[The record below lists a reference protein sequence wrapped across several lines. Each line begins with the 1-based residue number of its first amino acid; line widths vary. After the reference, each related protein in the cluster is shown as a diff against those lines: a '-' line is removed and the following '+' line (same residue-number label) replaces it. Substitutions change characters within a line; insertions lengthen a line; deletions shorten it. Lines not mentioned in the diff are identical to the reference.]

1 MKMLKY
7 LVESWRVRVLSMMV
21 ALAVLCTPLAHA
33 AENALSGL
41 QIIEQKD
48 AIILEIDFAI
58 PVKYIK
64 HFPPKEGEILQ
75 IQLQAVG
82 EKALKRESL
91 TPPPTDLLPLALV
104 TYEGDI
110 PGGPYVTIRFNY
122 GVEYTVEDA
131 PGSNSILV
139 TIKRDA
145 MGMSVRGQA
154 DEQPLMSEK
163 KLDEMMD
170 EAKQTLAKGDDA
182 TAIQL
187 FTQLLRVPE
196 HKYSQEAKELLGL
209 ARERKG
215 QVARARIEYQEYL
228 RIYAEGE
235 GAARVKQRLAAL
247 NEQLMQP
254 RKRLKRMDES
264 GPAASLV
271 TFGRFSQRYY
281 SDTTDFKKFKRTT
294 VLADGTTEETVFPGR
309 TTERKTLT
317 SFVNLSS
324 RMRTENYDIRGVL
337 NLHDIL
343 DLENKEDSKHRLN
356 NMYVDAKNVKDGFG
370 VKLGRQS
377 STKGGIF
384 GRFDGIW
391 GDYELAKGWTLSAS
405 LGKPVEFNANTI
417 IADKKF
423 YGLNLAMGTFAEHWD
438 GNFYYVNQDVETM
451 VDRRAVGGDIR
462 YNDKIFSVYNAVDYD
477 IAYDILNMYLFR
489 GVMKV
494 TEDMRL
500 NLSYSH
506 RLSPIVFSTNALQQE
521 PISDSRFSTLQQL
534 ATDDEIMA
542 KSKAMS
548 SISRSLTAGAVYQI
562 EKDIQLNA
570 DVTWSVFTGK
580 KATERLSQ
588 TSDIPEQNIIPAT
601 NKTGPDYLYSV
612 QLIAS
617 NYFMDQDINILGLRF
632 SDRETR
638 DSLMVFYNNRF
649 PLDEKWRIGPR
660 IQREDS
666 TIAHDNSELT
676 RMTYVAK
683 VDYRLL
689 KKVNLEGEFG
699 YEVNKYTGGNN
710 PDYERFY
717 YYLGYFWDF

>member
-1 MKMLKY
+1 MNIGNY
-7 LVESWRVRVLSMMV
+7 LWGVRRVATGVLLV
-21 ALAVLCTPLAHA
+21 AAVVGTAAVQA

-58 PVKYIK
+58 PVKYVK

-91 TPPPTDLLPLALV
+91 TPPPTDLIPLALV

-110 PGGPYVTIRFNY
+110 PGGPYVTIRFHY

-139 TIKRDA
+139 TIKRDS
-145 MGMSVRGQA
+145 MGLSVRGQA
-154 DEQPLMSEK
+154 GDQQMMSEK

-170 EAKQTLAKGDDA
+170 EAKQTLAKGDEA
-182 TAIQL
+182 RAIQL
-187 FTQLLRVPE
+187 FTQLLRVPT
-196 HKYSQEAKELLGL
+196 HKHTEESKELLGL

-228 RIYAEGE
+228 RIYPKGE

-254 RKRLKRMDES
+254 RKRLKRLGDTGEGS
-264 GPAASLV
+264 SLV
-271 TFGRFSQRYY
+271 TFGRFSQRFY
-281 SDTTDFKKFKRTT
+281 SDTTEFKSFTQNDRRFE
-294 VLADGTTEETVFPGR
+294 GS
-309 TTERKTLT
+309 TTERQTLT
-317 SFVNLSS
+317 SFINLSS
-324 RMRTENYDIRGVL
+324 RMRTENWDIRGVF

-343 DLENKEDSKHRLN
+343 DLVDKDESKHRLN
-356 NMYVDAKNVKDGFG
+356 NLYVDTKNIRDSYGFK
-370 VKLGRQS
+370 VGRQS

-384 GRFDGIW
+384 GRFDGLW
-391 GDYELAKGWTLSAS
+391 GDFELTKGWVLSAAA
-405 LGKPVEFNANTI
+405 GKPVEFTRNTI
-417 IADKKF
+417 KADKTF
-423 YGLNLAMGTFAEHWD
+423 YGMNLALGTFAEHWD
-438 GNFYYVNQDVETM
+438 GNLYYVNQDVDSM

-462 YNDKIFSVYNAVDYD
+462 YNDKTYSVYNAVDYD
-477 IAYDILNMYLFR
+477 VAYGELNMYLFR
-489 GVMKV
+489 GVMKM
-494 TEDMRL
+494 TDDLRW

-506 RLSPIVFSTNALQQE
+506 RLSPIIFTTNALQQE
-521 PISDSRFSTLQQL
+521 PIPDSRFATLQEV
-534 ATDDEIMA
+534 ATEEEIMD
-542 KSKAMS
+542 KARAVS
-548 SISRSLTAGAVYQI
+548 SISRTLTAGAVYQI

-580 KATERLSQ
+580 KATQRL
-588 TSDIPEQNIIPAT
+588 TPTTTNDEIPAT
-601 NKTGPDYLYSV
+601 SKTGPDYLYST

-649 PLDEKWRIGPR
+649 PLAEKWRIGPR

-666 TIAHDNSELT
+666 AIKAHDKDSELT
-676 RMTYVAK
+676 RMTYVVK

-699 YEVNKYTGGNN
+699 YEVNKYNGGTN